1 MTPNRTQATPQ
12 THVLSAIRTL
22 HPWDVS
28 PINDVCISLDEVI
41 GHGIPDA
48 RSLEERD
55 IVNLDVTL
63 FHEGFHDDLNATYP
77 VGKISEESEHLI
89 KSTRFRRGLDRVISI
104 CRPSALFRE
113 IGNIIEPM
121 AKQAGLNVN
130 KGYCGHGISQRFHGP
145 PNTPHYAK
153 SKAIGEMKPGMEP

>member
-1 MTPNRTQATPQ
+1 MVSQ
-12 THVLSAIRTL
+12 TLDHSRKEILSTWTL
-22 HPWDVS
+22 PSSMKDH
-28 PINDVCISLDEVI
+28 
-41 GHGIPDA
+41 
-48 RSLEERD
+48 ER
-55 IVNLDVTL
+55 
-63 FHEGFHDDLNATYP
+63 FHDDLNATYP

-153 SKAIGEMKPGMEP
+153 SKAIGEMKPGMVCD